1 MFFLYYLRDVLIW
14 TGQLLWAILGPFLL
28 TALLM
33 QLFSNLLRSGFV
45 KLFGLKA
52 FIYLLAPGV
61 MVHELGHALFCFP
74 FRHRIVEMKMFSP
87 QKDGT
92 LGWVKKTY
100 DPNSYWAQIGNFFI
114 GTGPVW
120 LGLTVL
126 YLLTNWLLPVERFD
140 GQGLSAFDAAYKFM
154 DEVVLC
160 DEAMGFQWFIWAYLT
175 FAIGANI
182 TLSMPD
188 IEGAWMGFCVIAFS
202 VFAVCLVTGGYQ
214 AWPSLAAEAIK
225 RFTGNVF
232 YPMLTLFAII
242 GISSFTFWFIAS
254 LLTIKKKRRRR

>member
-1 MFFLYYLRDVLIW
+1 MFILDYLRDVLIW

-33 QLFSNLLRSGFV
+33 QLSSHLLRSGFV

-52 FIYLLAPGV
+52 FVYLLAPGV

-74 FRHRIVEMKMFSP
+74 FRHRIVEMKLFSP

-92 LGWVKKTY
+92 LGWVNNVY
-100 DPNSYWAQIGNFFI
+100 DPSSYWAQIGNFFI

-126 YLLTNWLLPVERFD
+126 YFLTYWLLPVERFN
-140 GQGLSAFDAAYKFM
+140 GQGLSPLDAADRFM
-154 DEVVLC
+154 EEVVLC
-160 DEAMGFQWFIWAYLT
+160 NEAMGFQWFIWAYLAL
-175 FAIGANI
+175 AIGANI
-182 TLSMPD
+182 NLSPPD
-188 IEGAWMGFCVIAFS
+188 FEGAWIGFCFIVIT
-202 VFAVCLVTGGYQ
+202 VFAVCLVSGWFR

-225 RFTGNVF
+225 QCAGNVF
-232 YPMLTLFAII
+232 YPMFTVFALI